1 MGASASVAGAG
12 EALST
17 RAALLE
23 LMAAESQLS
32 EDASDLTN
40 MEDALAEAKRLRA
53 FVKQVNSDF
62 QADTQNRA
70 DLKAEKIM
78 NQSFRGGSLQRL
90 LSESNTFVENLL
102 ADGYE
107 SMSPNSRFAGLRTLR
122 SFLKSPALAV
132 MLARKNVQEDLR
144 KQVEA
149 TDDEDINSYI
159 IGHYASSNNIHD
171 VSLIRERA
179 KTKFT
184 NALAKLKGKFLLN
197 QLMMGKKK
205 EDGTAKMHKR
215 TASFIMDA
223 AYLTHLSL
231 TDKNKSDLERCLDRM
246 GDFNFDVWQLVSLTN
261 NSPLL
266 VTGMELFKRWEL
278 DERLNIKDEL
288 IARFFSSLEQGYKKN
303 PYHNSVHGA
312 DVMYTVNS
320 FIHAS
325 KTMKEELDAPDLF
338 AALIAAAAHD
348 YKHDGVNNAFHVN
361 TSSDLALRYND
372 ISVLES
378 MHSAELFIMC
388 KDEGKDIFSVLDSGQ
403 KKEAR
408 KIITTAILGTDM
420 TKHFNHIADFESRL
434 AAEKAIAANPEAAA
448 QSGTEQRLEKGIMI
462 EMALHCADISNP
474 VKDISVYKKWVIVV
488 MTEFYEQGDKER
500 ELGMPISPMF
510 DRDNSS
516 VTKTQCGFIEFIIKP
531 IYRVWGDF
539 IPELK
544 ENFEKNLAVGKAFGW
559 DEYYAGVIDGSIVE
573 AEREHH
579 LYSSRKLS
587 IEEGEEGEEE
597 GGGEEGKDPV
607 DHVIEKKD
615 EEEEI
620 PPEMVESASTPE
632 IS

>member
-1 MGASASVAGAG
+1 MGAGASITGDDSGGV
-12 EALST
+12 
-17 RAALLE
+17 RPRMLE
-23 LMAAESQLS
+23 LMTAEASLA
-32 EDASDLTN
+32 EDASDLSN
-40 MEDALAEAKRLRA
+40 FEDALAEVKRLRA

-62 QADTQNRA
+62 QADSQNRA
-70 DLKAEKIM
+70 ELKAEKIM

-90 LSESNTFVENLL
+90 LSESNKFVEDLL
-102 ADGYE
+102 GDGYE
-107 SMSPNSRFAGLRTLR
+107 SMSANTRFSGLRTLR

-205 EDGTAKMHKR
+205 DGPGKLHKR

-231 TDKNKSDLERCLDRM
+231 TDKNKTDLELCLDKM

-266 VTGMELFKRWEL
+266 VTGMELFKRWQL

-288 IARFFSSLEQGYKKN
+288 IARFFSSLESGYNKN

-320 FIHAS
+320 FIQAS
-325 KTMKEELDAPDLF
+325 SKMKEELDAPDLF
-338 AALIAAAAHD
+338 AALVAAAAHD
-348 YKHDGVNNAFHVN
+348 YKHDGVNNAFHIN
-361 TSSDLALRYND
+361 TGSDLALRYND

-378 MHSAELFIMC
+378 MHAAELFFMC
-388 KDEGKDIFSVLDSGQ
+388 KEEGKNIFSVLDAGQ

-408 KIITTAILGTDM
+408 KIITASILGTDM

-434 AAEKAIAANPEAAA
+434 AAERAIAENPEAAA
-448 QSGTEQRLEKGIMI
+448 QSGAEQRLEKEIMI

-474 VKDISVYKKWVIVV
+474 VKDLSVYKKWVIVV

-500 ELGMPISPMF
+500 EMEMPISPMF
-510 DRDNSS
+510 DRENSS
-516 VTKTQCGFIEFIIKP
+516 VSKTQSGFIEFIIKP

-544 ENFEKNLAVGKAFGW
+544 ETFDKNLVAGKAFNW
-559 DEYYAGVIDGSIVE
+559 DEYYSGVMDGSIVE
-573 AEREHH
+573 TEREHH

-587 IEEGEEGEEE
+587 IEEGDEEAD
-597 GGGEEGKDPV
+597 GGGEEAKKEGENE
-607 DHVIEKKD
+607 EKK
-615 EEEEI
+615 EEVEEI
-620 PPEMVESASTPE
+620 PDKLLESQSDANMPTDP
-632 IS
+632 